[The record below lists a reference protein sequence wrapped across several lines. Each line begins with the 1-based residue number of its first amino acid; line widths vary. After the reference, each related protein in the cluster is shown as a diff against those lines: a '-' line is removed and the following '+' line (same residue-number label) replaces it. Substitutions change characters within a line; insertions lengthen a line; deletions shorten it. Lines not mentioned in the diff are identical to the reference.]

1 MFQRGILI
9 LGLAMFP
16 IWALWLNAESIL
28 LLVQQVPCVA
38 RFVHNALG
46 SLTILL
52 FYTIHIDNSKIIS
65 L

>member
-38 RFVHNALG
+38 RFVQLMLWVALA
-46 SLTILL
+46 I
-52 FYTIHIDNSKIIS
+52 YTVHIDNSEDT
-65 L
+65 

>member
-1 MFQRGILI
+1 MQWTITLYLLLQQAYGYKNYKRVGVVFQRGILI

-38 RFVHNALG
+38 RFV
-46 SLTILL
+46 
-52 FYTIHIDNSKIIS
+52 
-65 L
+65 